1 MDSTG
6 KLAPGIVGITVC
18 LILVAAVALPVM
30 GAMIGLVDKGETGPG
45 TVTESGANAFD
56 PSYPTFNYVEAPSRA
71 AGCGW
76 AIVKLSDGWE
86 ARFIQNGGT
95 VGSSSVDSYTMIV
108 PAASATDTGRI
119 TVSSGTVTIELEGIA
134 HAYPDFATGS
144 SVNIGFAWSEPF
156 SKYIVMVDVSVADSG
171 GTHIYP
177 YLFDDVPFVFTQHV
191 DGMPAATHGY
201 VSGAPGSVMG
211 DGAADSK
218 AFKIDVPAGNS
229 KTVVDMSAA
238 VGLDQR
244 VFMLDDGMLLDLD
257 DREEP
262 VKASSRSDV
271 GGPILKT
278 SRAAAYTA
286 IMVQQTGVYDM
297 GAASDVTSQYAV
309 SWGEFQ
315 APNDLEA
322 PLLETVSKGGSSL
335 TGWYVPTSWTYTGEG
350 TVLKASTIYT
360 VVSILPALLV
370 VALFILVARWAMAE
384 KGDGETRAFLGGDR
398 PSRHY
403 DGWRDRR

>member
-6 KLAPGIVGITVC
+6 KLAPGIVGVTVC
-18 LILVAAVALPVM
+18 MILVVAVALPVM
-30 GAMIGLVDKGETGPG
+30 GAMIGLVDRGETGPG

-56 PSYPTFNYVEAPSRA
+56 PSYPTFNYVEAPSRGSA
-71 AGCGW
+71 YGW
-76 AIVKLSDGWE
+76 AIVKLSAGWE

-95 VGSSSVDSYTMIV
+95 VASSSVDSYTMIV

-134 HAYPDFATGS
+134 HAYPEFATGS
-144 SVNIGFAWSEPF
+144 SVNIGFFWSEDF
-156 SKYIVMVDVSVADSG
+156 SEHIVRAEVSVVDGG

-211 DGAADSK
+211 DGPADSK
-218 AFKIDVPAGNS
+218 AFKIDVPAGGS
-229 KTVVDMSAA
+229 KTVIDMADA
-238 VGLDQR
+238 IGLDQR

-262 VKASSRSDV
+262 VKAPSREDV
-271 GGPILKT
+271 GGPVLKT
-278 SRAAAYTA
+278 SRAASYTA
-286 IMVQQTGVYDM
+286 IMVQQSGVTDL

-309 SWGEFQ
+309 SWGEYQ

-322 PLLETVSKGGSSL
+322 PLLESVSKGGSPL
-335 TGWYVPTSWTYTGEG
+335 TGWYVPISWTYTGDG
-350 TVLKASTIYT
+350 TVLKESTIYT
-360 VVSILPALLV
+360 VLSILPAILV

-384 KGDGETRAFLGGDR
+384 RGDAETGAFLGRDR